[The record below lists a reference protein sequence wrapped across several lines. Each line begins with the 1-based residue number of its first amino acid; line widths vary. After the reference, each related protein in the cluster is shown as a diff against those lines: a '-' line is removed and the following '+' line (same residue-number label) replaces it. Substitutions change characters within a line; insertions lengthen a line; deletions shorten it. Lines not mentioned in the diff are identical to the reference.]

1 MNFYIERIN
10 QEAHGG
16 VGLGHITKA
25 SFVKIE
31 VPIPPIPIQKQIIA
45 RLEKL
50 SENPELAKPLSNVF
64 KNYRSERIGKY
75 RIVFSIK
82 QDTLIIAKIEHRKNV
97 YK

>member
-1 MNFYIERIN
+1 MPY
-10 QEAHGG
+10 
-16 VGLGHITKA
+16 
-25 SFVKIE
+25 KIE
-31 VPIPPIPIQKQIIA
+31 YSPLAFEQLKKLEKPIQKQIIA